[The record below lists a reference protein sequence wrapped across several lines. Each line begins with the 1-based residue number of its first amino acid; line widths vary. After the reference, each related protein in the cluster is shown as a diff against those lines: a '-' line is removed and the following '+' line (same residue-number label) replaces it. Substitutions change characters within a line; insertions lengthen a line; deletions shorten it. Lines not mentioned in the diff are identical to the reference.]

1 MNRTCTKIQIYDTT
15 LRDGAQGEGISFSVQ
30 DKLRI
35 AQKLDKLGVAYI
47 EGGWPGSNPRD
58 AEFFAAA
65 SRMDWQFAKLT
76 AFGSTRRAGLAAE
89 QDENLQKL
97 IAAGTPAVAIFGKTW
112 LLHVDHVLKTTPEEN
127 LAMIRESCAFL
138 AQQGREVIFD
148 AEHFFDGYKD
158 DPDYALA
165 VLRAAADGGA
175 VTLTLC
181 DTNGG
186 TMPVDVFRICES
198 VRVAFPPEIRLG
210 IHAHN
215 DGDLAVANSIMGV
228 RAGCGQVQGTINGYG
243 ERCGNANLSS
253 IIANLELK
261 TDFSCLPEGKLVELK
276 SVSSFVDDLANV
288 RHNRRAPFVGDSAFA
303 HKGGMHVNAVQ
314 KDPRTFE
321 HVPPEA
327 VGNGRRI
334 LVSDLSGKSNLVMK
348 AAELGFDLKKS
359 DDLGK
364 LLAVLK
370 ERENAGYEYEAA
382 DASFAVLLHKLF
394 GKWGHYFKLEGFRV
408 IIEKRHHDGR
418 TISEATVK
426 VSVNGISELT
436 AAEGDGPVNAL
447 DLALRKS
454 LERFYPEIKEIALAD
469 FKVRILD
476 GVNGTAARTRVLID
490 STDGR
495 NTWGTVG
502 LDDNIIQASWEALVD
517 SVEYAL
523 YRKNIEPVIT
533 DEKLDD

>member
-65 SRMDWQFAKLT
+65 GRMEWQYAKIT
-76 AFGSTRRAGLAAE
+76 AFGSTRRAGLTVE

-138 AQQGREVIFD
+138 AQHGREVIFD

-158 DPDYALA
+158 DPEYAVA

-186 TMPVDVFRICES
+186 TMPVEVFRICEL
-198 VRVAFPPEIRLG
+198 VRKAFPPEIRIS

-228 RAGCGQVQGTINGYG
+228 RAGCG
-243 ERCGNANLSS
+243 
-253 IIANLELK
+253 
-261 TDFSCLPEGKLVELK
+261 
-276 SVSSFVDDLANV
+276 
-288 RHNRRAPFVGDSAFA
+288 
-303 HKGGMHVNAVQ
+303 
-314 KDPRTFE
+314 
-321 HVPPEA
+321 
-327 VGNGRRI
+327 
-334 LVSDLSGKSNLVMK
+334 
-348 AAELGFDLKKS
+348 
-359 DDLGK
+359 
-364 LLAVLK
+364 
-370 ERENAGYEYEAA
+370 
-382 DASFAVLLHKLF
+382 
-394 GKWGHYFKLEGFRV
+394 
-408 IIEKRHHDGR
+408 
-418 TISEATVK
+418 
-426 VSVNGISELT
+426 
-436 AAEGDGPVNAL
+436 
-447 DLALRKS
+447 
-454 LERFYPEIKEIALAD
+454 
-469 FKVRILD
+469 
-476 GVNGTAARTRVLID
+476 
-490 STDGR
+490 
-495 NTWGTVG
+495 
-502 LDDNIIQASWEALVD
+502 
-517 SVEYAL
+517 
-523 YRKNIEPVIT
+523 
-533 DEKLDD
+533 